1 MFDLFDLMSGAIK
14 DTAELLTTL
23 LSCIPLALFAALY
36 VLQGIA
42 LTFLCR
48 AARKGSVWMAWVPFA
63 NLYLLGLMADV
74 YTDDRVLRGEVS
86 PDYAPSTLRRKMLG
100 YSIVERITG
109 GLVGVAWGL
118 VVLSALSGFFLALFG
133 GFFEN
138 PEALESLEGLEII
151 LAIGAVLLL
160 LTAPLFLVFHVLYLV
175 SACKAH
181 YRLFHMLGSRV
192 PALWPVFLIFLPP
205 VTSLPLFVLTVKHRR
220 ELTERF
226 FPPMESAEDTTDTED
241 GETPPPA
248 EPPMPELY
256 QL

>member
-1 MFDLFDLMSGAIK
+1 MFDLFDLIADSLNG
-14 DTAELLTTL
+14 TAELLTAL
-23 LSCIPLALFAALY
+23 LSCVPIALIAALY

-42 LTFLCR
+42 LTFLCN
-48 AARKGSVWMAWVPFA
+48 AAHKGSVWMAWVPFA
-63 NLYLLGLMADV
+63 NQYLLGQMADV

-86 PDYAPSTLRRKMLG
+86 PDYAPSTLRRQMLG
-100 YSIVERITG
+100 YSIAERITG

-118 VVLSALSGFFLALFG
+118 VLLSALSGFFLALFG

-160 LTAPLFLVFHVLYLV
+160 VAAPLFIIFHILYLV
-175 SACKAH
+175 SACKAY

-192 PALWPVFLIFLPP
+192 PALWPVFLLFLPP

-226 FPPMESAEDTTDTED
+226 FPPMEEPSAED

>member
-1 MFDLFDLMSGAIK
+1 MFDLFDLMAGAMN
-14 DTAELLTTL
+14 DTAKLLTTL
-23 LSCIPLALFAALY
+23 LSCVPLAVIAALY

-42 LTFLCR
+42 LTFLCN
-48 AARKGSVWMAWVPFA
+48 AAHKGSVWMAWVPFA

-100 YSIVERITG
+100 YSIAERITG

-118 VVLSALSGFFLALFG
+118 VLLSALSGFFLALFG

-138 PEALESLEGLEII
+138 PEALESLEGLGTI
-151 LAIGAVLLL
+151 LAVGVVLLL
-160 LTAPLFLVFHVLYLV
+160 VAAPLFIIFHILYLV
-175 SACKAH
+175 SACKAY

-192 PALWPVFLIFLPP
+192 PALWPVFLLFLPP

-226 FPPMESAEDTTDTED
+226 FPPMEEPSAED

>member
-1 MFDLFDLMSGAIK
+1 MFDLFDLMAGAMN

-23 LSCIPLALFAALY
+23 LSCVPLALLAALY

-42 LTFLCR
+42 LTFLCT
-48 AARKGSVWMAWVPFA
+48 AAHKGSVWMAWVPFA
-63 NLYLLGLMADV
+63 NQYLLGQMADV
-74 YTDDRVLRGEVS
+74 YTDDRVLRGELS
-86 PDYAPSTLRRKMLG
+86 PDYAPSTLRRQMLG
-100 YSIVERITG
+100 YSIVDRITG
-109 GLVGVAWGL
+109 GLAGVAWCM
-118 VVLSALSGFFLALFG
+118 VVLAGISGFFLALG
-133 GFFEN
+133 GFLGGD
-138 PEALESLEGLEII
+138 EAVEGLEGLGTI
-151 LAIGAVLLL
+151 LAVGVVLLL
-160 LTAPLFLVFHVLYLV
+160 VAAPLFLIFHILYLV
-175 SACKAH
+175 SACKAY

-192 PALWPVFLIFLPP
+192 PALWPVFLLFLPP

-226 FPPMESAEDTTDTED
+226 FPPMEEPSAED

>member
-1 MFDLFDLMSGAIK
+1 MFDLFDLIADSLNG
-14 DTAELLTTL
+14 TAELLTTL
-23 LSCIPLALFAALY
+23 LSCLPLLLVAALY
-36 VLQGIA
+36 VLQGLA

-48 AARKGSVWMAWVPFA
+48 ASHAGSVWMAWVPFA
-63 NLYLLGLMADV
+63 NQYLLGKQADV

-86 PDYAPSTLRRKMLG
+86 PDYAPSTLRRRMLG

-109 GLVGVAWGL
+109 GLAGVAWGL
-118 VVLSALSGFFLALFG
+118 VVLSGITGFFLALG
-133 GFFEN
+133 GFLGGD
-138 PEALESLEGLEII
+138 EAVEGLDVLEDLLGAGLLI
-151 LAIGAVLLL
+151 LLVFGAIY
-160 LTAPLFLVFHVLYLV
+160 LVFHILYLV
-175 SACKAH
+175 SACKAY
-181 YRLFHMLGSRV
+181 YRLFRMLGSRV
-192 PALWPVFLIFLPP
+192 PALWSVFLLFIPLL
-205 VTSLPLFVLTVKHRR
+205 TTIPLFVLTVKHRR

>member
-1 MFDLFDLMSGAIK
+1 MFDLFDLIADSLNS
-14 DTAELLTTL
+14 TAELLTTL
-23 LSCIPLALFAALY
+23 LSCLPLLLVAALY
-36 VLQGIA
+36 VLQGLA

-48 AARKGSVWMAWVPFA
+48 ASRAGSVWMAWVPFA
-63 NLYLLGLMADV
+63 NQYLLGKQADV
-74 YTDDRVLRGEVS
+74 YTDDRVLRGEIS
-86 PDYAPSTLRRKMLG
+86 PDYAPSALRRRMLG

-109 GLVGVAWGL
+109 GLAGVAWGL
-118 VVLSALSGFFLALFG
+118 VLLSALSGFFLALFG

-151 LAIGAVLLL
+151 LAVGAVLLL

-175 SACKAH
+175 SACKAY
-181 YRLFHMLGSRV
+181 YRLFRMLGSRV

-226 FPPMESAEDTTDTED
+226 FPPMEEDTAEGEN

-248 EPPMPELY
+248 TPPMPELY